1 MPTVGEKKFNYDP
14 VGMSKA
20 RREANAT
27 GKPMVQQQQPN
38 YQGGVAP
45 IDPNANPNQ
54 GAVNN
59 FMNQNAIGNL
69 ADQGNMN
76 PNQQDVAKLQ
86 NGLNY
91 LNKGRP
97 GYTPLKVDGQMGPKT
112 RGTAEMYLGRNPR
125 A

>member
-38 YQGGVAP
+38 YQGGV
-45 IDPNANPNQ
+45 DPNASPNQ

-59 FMNQNAIGNL
+59 FMNQNAIGDL
-69 ADQGNMN
+69 ADGGNMN
-76 PNQQDVAKLQ
+76 PNQQDVSKLQ
-86 NGLNY
+86 SGLNF

-112 RGTAEMYLGRNPR
+112 RGTADQYLGRNR
-125 A
+125 NV